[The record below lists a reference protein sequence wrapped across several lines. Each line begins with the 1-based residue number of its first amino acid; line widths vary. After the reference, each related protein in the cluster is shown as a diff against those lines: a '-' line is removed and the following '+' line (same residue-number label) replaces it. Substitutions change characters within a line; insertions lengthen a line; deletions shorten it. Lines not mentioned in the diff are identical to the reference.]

1 MAQVL
6 RLDKSRELLVDRTF
20 YDMGK
25 KADMVTVGG
34 HRILVAAAL
43 PAKPMIHQ
51 RGATFFYSD
60 GEPVTKAE
68 DVDWIPEPHRAQA
81 LAFVERAKSGAVKK
95 SLARSA
101 QPAAKPGGK
110 KAATTPP
117 PAVGP
122 SGRKTKPFDPAEA
135 LGSAAQRPLS
145 QAELARRA
153 GDPEPEEE

>member
-51 RGATFFYSD
+51 RGTTFFYSN
-60 GEPVTKAE
+60 GEPVTTAE
-68 DVDWIPEPHRAQA
+68 DVDWLPEPHRTTA
-81 LAFVERAKSGAVKK
+81 LAFVERAKGGTAKK
-95 SLARSA
+95 SLAR
-101 QPAAKPGGK
+101 PAAKSS
-110 KAATTPP
+110 AAPASP
-117 PAVGP
+117 ARAAVGP
-122 SGRKTKPFDPAEA
+122 SGRRTKPFDPAAA
-135 LGSAAQRPLS
+135 LGRAAQRPLT

-153 GDPEPEEE
+153 GAPEPEPFEE

>member
-51 RGATFFYSD
+51 RGTTFFYSN

-68 DVDWIPEPHRAQA
+68 DVDWLPEPHLTVA
-81 LAFVERAKSGAVKK
+81 LAFVERAKGGAVKK

-101 QPAAKPGGK
+101 AKPGAK
-110 KAATTPP
+110 PAAPAR

-122 SGRKTKPFDPAEA
+122 SGRKTKPFDPAQA

-153 GDPEPEEE
+153 GAPEPFEE

>member
-51 RGATFFYSD
+51 RGATFFYSN

-68 DVDWIPEPHRAQA
+68 DVDWIPEPHRTTA
-81 LAFVERAKSGAVKK
+81 LAFVERARGGVVKK
-95 SLARSA
+95 SLAR
-101 QPAAKPGGK
+101 PAPAETPRGQKTGRI
-110 KAATTPP
+110 PP

-122 SGRKTKPFDPAEA
+122 SGRKTKPFDPAAA
-135 LGSAAQRPLS
+135 LGQAAHRPLS

-153 GDPEPEEE
+153 PDPEPE

>member
-68 DVDWIPEPHRAQA
+68 DVDWIPEPHRAAA
-81 LAFVERAKSGAVKK
+81 LAFVERAKGGGAKK
-95 SLARSA
+95 S
-101 QPAAKPGGK
+101 AAKVGAR
-110 KAATTPP
+110 KAASPP
-117 PAVGP
+117 AAVGP
-122 SGRKTKPFDPAEA
+122 SGRKTKPFDPAQA
-135 LGSAAQRPLS
+135 LGSAAQRPLT

-153 GDPEPEEE
+153 PEPFEE

>member
-20 YDMGK
+20 FDMGK

-51 RGATFFYSD
+51 RGATFFYSN
-60 GEPVTKAE
+60 GEPVLLAE
-68 DVDWIPEPHRAQA
+68 DVDWIPEPHRALA
-81 LAFVERAKSGAVKK
+81 LAFVERAKSGGVKK

-101 QPAAKPGGK
+101 QPAAAPGGRK
-110 KAATTPP
+110 VGAAP

-122 SGRKTKPFDPAEA
+122 SGRKTKPFDPAQA
-135 LGSAAQRPLS
+135 LGAAAERPLS
-145 QAELARRA
+145 QAELARRGA
-153 GDPEPEEE
+153 GANEE

>member
-34 HRILVAAAL
+34 HRILVAQAL

-51 RGATFFYSD
+51 RGSTFFYSN
-60 GEPVTKAE
+60 GEPVTTAE
-68 DVDWIPEPHRAQA
+68 DVDWLPEPHRTAA
-81 LAFVERAKSGAVKK
+81 LAFVERAKGGAVKK
-95 SLARSA
+95 SLARPVT
-101 QPAAKPGGK
+101 PAAAPGGK
-110 KAATTPP
+110 KTGRIPP

-122 SGRKTKPFDPAEA
+122 SGRKTKPFDPAAA
-135 LGSAAQRPLS
+135 LGQAAHRPLS

-153 GDPEPEEE
+153 PDPEPE